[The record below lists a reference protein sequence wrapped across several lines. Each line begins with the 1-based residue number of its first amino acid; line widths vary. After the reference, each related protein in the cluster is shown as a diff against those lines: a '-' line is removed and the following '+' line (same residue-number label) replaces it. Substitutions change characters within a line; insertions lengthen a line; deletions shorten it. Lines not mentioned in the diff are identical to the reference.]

1 MAVKRKVAKKSK
13 SARKPSAPARK
24 SASKVKAADRE
35 FFLISGSPFAWRAQL
50 ALAVKG
56 LRYTPRVLQA
66 SKGEHKAPAYL
77 AINPRGKIPALKDG
91 ATVIRESLAII
102 AYLDR
107 RYPNPPLF
115 GRDPKEAARI
125 WQQVCEIA
133 SYIEGQTARVNRPIF
148 GNKVAENVDDIRAAM
163 TEIRAELARLEGELG
178 RDPWL
183 AGGKISAADIC
194 AYPFIKSLLRAAGKP
209 EAASLNL
216 DLLPFEGRYPKLAKW
231 MQRVEAIP
239 GAAQASPPHW
249 R

>member
-1 MAVKRKVAKKSK
+1 MAAKRKMAKKTRPATK
-13 SARKPSAPARK
+13 RAPARK
-24 SASKVKAADRE
+24 SAAKAKAVNRE

-50 ALAVKG
+50 ALAVKR
-56 LRYTPRVLQA
+56 LPYAPRVLQA
-66 SKGEHKAPAYL
+66 SKAEHKAPEYL

-91 ATVIRESLAII
+91 DVVMRESLAII

-115 GRDPKEAARI
+115 GRNPKEAARV
-125 WQQVCEIA
+125 WQQVCEIS
-133 SYIEGQTARVNRPIF
+133 SYIEPAAGRVTRPVF
-148 GNKVAENVDDIRAAM
+148 FNKVAGSEDDIRAAM
-163 TEIRAELARLEGELG
+163 TEIRAELGRLERELA

-183 AGGKISAADIC
+183 AGKAVSAADIC

-216 DLLPFEGRYPKLAKW
+216 DILPFEGRYPRLAKW
-231 MQRVEAIP
+231 MARVEAIP
-239 GAAQASPPHW
+239 GAAAASPPHW